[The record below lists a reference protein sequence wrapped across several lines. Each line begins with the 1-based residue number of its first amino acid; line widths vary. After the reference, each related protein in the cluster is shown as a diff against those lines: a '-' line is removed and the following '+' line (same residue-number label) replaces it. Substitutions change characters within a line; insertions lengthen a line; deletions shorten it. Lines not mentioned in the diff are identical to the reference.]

1 MQNELLGLPGSRRID
16 VYGPEGHPYIP
27 NSEPAVKADML
38 RAIGI
43 ADIDELYADIPPELR
58 LARPLDIPAAIGAE
72 ATLVRHMEELLDRNR
87 TVKDHLSFLGAGCY
101 SHHVPAVCD
110 EVNGRGEFLTSYAGR
125 AYEEHGKYQALWE
138 YQSMMG
144 ELLEMDVVS
153 VPFYDGAQTAATA
166 LRMASRLTG
175 RRNVAVSAHASVDRR
190 ARIREYSAPDIAVQS
205 VPHDPATGFL
215 DLEALESMLDDTFAA
230 VYVENPSGLGLIEL
244 GLAEIGRLVHQVN
257 ALLVVGVDP
266 ISLGV
271 LQPPAAIG
279 ADIVTGDLQPLG
291 IHLQWGGGLGGF
303 LATNDD
309 PAIVAEFPY
318 RMYSIAPT
326 VVPGE
331 YGFAEVLHEG
341 RVGHFAREKGKEFAG
356 TAAALWGVTAGVY
369 MALMGPRGM
378 AEIGDG
384 IMART
389 RYGMDSLARLPGI
402 HVPWLTQH
410 HFQEFMVDFT
420 ATGRTVREINAD
432 LRAAAI
438 FGGVDLSKDYPEL
451 GQTALYCFSELHTR
465 GDIDRLTDTLG
476 GILQ

>member
-1 MQNELLGLPGSRRID
+1 MLPSCLACPDSRRTD
-16 VYGPEGHPYIP
+16 LYGPEGHPYIP

-43 ADIDELYADIPPELR
+43 ADIEELYVDIPPELR
-58 LARPLDIPAAIGAE
+58 LGRPLDIPAGIGAE
-72 ATLVRHMEELLDRNR
+72 ATLVRHMEELLSRNQ
-87 TVKDHLSFLGAGCY
+87 TVKDNLSFLGAGCY

-125 AYEEHGKYQALWE
+125 AYEEYGKYQALWE

-175 RRNVAVSAHASVDRR
+175 RRKVAVSAHVSADRL
-190 ARIREYSAPDIAVQS
+190 ARIREYLAPDVAVHI
-205 VPHDPATGFL
+205 VPHDRATGLL
-215 DLEALESMLDDTFAA
+215 DHGALGAMLDETFAA
-230 VYVENPSGLGLIEL
+230 VYVESTSGLGLIEL
-244 GLAEIGRLVHQVN
+244 GLAEISRLVHQAD

-271 LQPPAAIG
+271 LQPPAVLG

-341 RVGHFAREKGKEFAG
+341 RVGHFARENGKEFAG

-389 RYGMDSLARLPGI
+389 RYGMESLGRLPGV
-402 HVPWLTQH
+402 HVPWRAQH
-410 HFQEFMVDFT
+410 HFQEFVVDFT
-420 ATGRTVREINAD
+420 PTGRTVRQINAD

-451 GQTALYCFSELHTR
+451 GQAALYCFSELHTK
-465 GDIDRLTDTLG
+465 GDIDRLTATLR
-476 GILQ
+476 GILE